1 MRREIWITVNFVVCF
16 LLYSMV
22 TPLFVSAGDEDILEM
37 DLANLMDVQITSAG
51 RKSQVLSDVPAAVYV
66 INREKIFESGATT
79 IAEALRLV
87 PGLQVARINANRWAI
102 SSRGFNGT
110 FSNKLL
116 VQIDGRSV
124 YTPSYSG
131 VYWDLQHVLLE
142 DVDRI
147 EVIRGPGAT
156 LWGANAVNGIINV
169 ITLPASDTQGG
180 LVSLGTGTHE
190 KLMAGARVGTKLNT
204 DTYARF
210 YAMGNDRDSFVKASD
225 GSDGNDGWKN
235 GQAGFRIDGDKGIRH
250 AWTLQ
255 GDIFRVE
262 SEQDVAIRPVPQ
274 FPYNDAIVDSVKSH
288 GGNILGR
295 WTSKNS
301 KQDIWTAQAY
311 YDYNT
316 RDEYSLGQTHHTL
329 DMDFQHRFQPSG
341 GHDVVWGMGYRMV
354 RDDFSN
360 TFQVQIM
367 PEAQAT
373 HLFSGFVQDE
383 ITIIDDLLW
392 LTLGS
397 KIEHNDYTGIE
408 LQPNARILWRPAK
421 RHSFWTSVAR
431 AVRTPSRMEDSG
443 RILQG
448 IIPFP
453 MYTQISLN
461 GSPEYD
467 AEKLI
472 ALETGYRYAA
482 TNNFSADISLFYNRY
497 TDLGG
502 IVQEEDRWTMY
513 FANNVKG
520 NTYGMEFAVTW
531 LPVEWLETEFTYSC
545 LQMDITGDAYSKK
558 TIEETSPS
566 HQAGLRLGIDLKKN
580 LRLNLW
586 ARYTGEIKFMDFT
599 NTDRYRYVVDDS
611 FALDANIRWQI
622 NGNMDLTVAGQNLL
636 DGDFMEYGSDSYLT
650 PIEIQRT
657 LYAKITWRF

>member
-1 MRREIWITVNFVVCF
+1 MRWKFWIPVNFVICF

-22 TPLFVSAGDEDILEM
+22 TSVFANAGDEDLLEM
-37 DLANLMDVQITSAG
+37 DLANLMEVQITSAG
-51 RKSQVLSDVPAAVYV
+51 RKSQALSDVPAAVYV
-66 INREKIFESGATT
+66 IHREKLLDSSATT

-87 PGLQVARINANRWAI
+87 PGLQVARMNANRWAI
-102 SSRGFNGT
+102 SSRGFNGS

-156 LWGANAVNGIINV
+156 LWGANAVNGIINI

-190 KLMAGARVGTKLNT
+190 KIMAAARMGTTLNT

-210 YAMGNDRDSFVKASD
+210 YAMGNDRDSFVNASD

-250 AWTLQ
+250 TWTLQ
-255 GDIFRVE
+255 GDIFQVE
-262 SEQDVAIRPVPQ
+262 SDQDVTFVP
-274 FPYNDAIVDSVKSH
+274 FPSIPLVDNVKSH

-295 WTSKNS
+295 WTLKDA
-301 KQDIWTAQAY
+301 KHDILTVQAY
-311 YDYNT
+311 YDFNT
-316 RDEYSLGQTHHTL
+316 RDEYSLDQTHHTF
-329 DMDFQHRFQPSG
+329 DMDFQHRFQPAG
-341 GHDVVWGMGYRMV
+341 GHDVVWGLGYRML

-360 TFQVQIM
+360 SFQVQMI
-367 PEAQAT
+367 PDAQTT

-383 ITIIDDLLW
+383 INIIDDLLW

-397 KIEHNDYTGIE
+397 KIEHNDYTGVEI
-408 LQPNARILWRPAK
+408 QPNARILWRPGE
-421 RHSFWTSVAR
+421 RHSVWASVAR

-443 RILQG
+443 KIIQG

-453 MYTQISLN
+453 VYTEISLN

-467 AEKLI
+467 VEKLI
-472 ALETGYRYAA
+472 AWETGYRYAA
-482 TNNFSADISLFYNRY
+482 GANFSADISLFYNRY

-502 IVQEEDRWTMY
+502 IVQGENWWSMY

-520 NTYGMEFAVTW
+520 NTYGMEVAVTW
-531 LPVEWLETEFTYSC
+531 QPMEWMETEFTYSC

-558 TIEETSPS
+558 MMEDTSPS
-566 HQAGLRLGIDLKKN
+566 HQAGLRLGIDLTKT

-586 ARYTGEIKFMDFT
+586 ARYTGKIKFLDFT
-599 NTDRYRYVVDDS
+599 NTDRYLHVIDDTVS
-611 FALDANIRWQI
+611 LDANIRWRI
-622 NGNMDLTVAGQNLL
+622 NGNIDFTVAGQNLL
-636 DGDFMEYGSDSYLT
+636 DGDFMAYGSDSYLT

>member
-1 MRREIWITVNFVVCF
+1 
-16 LLYSMV
+16 MV
-22 TPLFVSAGDEDILEM
+22 APVFANAGDEDILEM
-37 DLANLMDVQITSAG
+37 DLDSLMDVQITSAG

-66 INREKIFESGATT
+66 IHREKLLESGATT

-131 VYWDLQHVLLE
+131 VYWDLQHVMLE

-190 KLMAGARVGTKLNT
+190 KFMAGARVGTKLNT

-235 GQAGFRIDGDKGIRH
+235 SQAGFRIDGDNGVRH
-250 AWTLQ
+250 TWTLQ
-255 GDIFRVE
+255 GDIFQVD
-262 SEQDVAIRPVPQ
+262 SEQDVTPP
-274 FPYNDAIVDSVKSH
+274 FPPDSGSLVDSVKSH

-295 WTSKNS
+295 WTLKDSNH
-301 KQDIWTAQAY
+301 DICTVQAY
-311 YDYNT
+311 YDFNT
-316 RDEYSLGQTHHTL
+316 RDEFSLEQTHHTF
-329 DMDFQHRFQPSG
+329 DMDFQHRFQPAR

-354 RDDFSN
+354 RDDFAN
-360 TFQVQIM
+360 TFQVQII
-367 PEAQAT
+367 PETQTT
-373 HLFSGFVQDE
+373 HLFSGFAQDE

-392 LTLGS
+392 LTIGS
-397 KIEHNDYTGIE
+397 KIEHNDYTGVEI
-408 LQPNARILWRPAK
+408 QPNVRILWRPGE

-431 AVRTPSRMEDSG
+431 AVRTPSRMEASG
-443 RILQG
+443 KIIQG

-453 MYTQISLN
+453 VYTQISLN
-461 GSPEYD
+461 GSPKYD

-482 TNNFSADISLFYNRY
+482 GKNFSADISLFYNRY

-502 IVQEEDRWTMY
+502 IVSGENQWSMY
-513 FANNVKG
+513 FANNMEG
-520 NTYGMEFAVTW
+520 NTYGMEVSVTW
-531 LPVEWLETEFTYSC
+531 LPVEWMETEVTYSC
-545 LQMDITGDAYSKK
+545 LQMDITGDEYSKK

-566 HQAGLRLGIDLKKN
+566 HQAGLRLGIDLTKN

-586 ARYTGEIKFMDFT
+586 ARYTGKIKFVDFT
-599 NTDRYRYVVDDS
+599 NTDLYRHVIDDTFS
-611 FALDANIRWQI
+611 LDANIRWRI
-622 NGNMDLTVAGQNLL
+622 NGDIDFTVAGQNLL
-636 DGDFMEYGSDSYLT
+636 DGDFMEYGSDGYLT
-650 PIEIQRT
+650 PIEIQRI
-657 LYAKITWRF
+657 LYAKITWKF

>member
-1 MRREIWITVNFVVCF
+1 MRWGFWIPVNFVVCF
-16 LLYSMV
+16 LLYAMV
-22 TPLFVSAGDEDILEM
+22 TPVFANAGDEDLLEM

-51 RKSQVLSDVPAAVYV
+51 RKSQALSNVPAAVYV
-66 INREKIFESGATT
+66 IHREKLLDSGATS

-156 LWGANAVNGIINV
+156 LWGANAVNGIINI

-190 KLMAGARVGTKLNT
+190 KLMVSARVGTKLNT

-210 YAMGNDRDSFVKASD
+210 YAMGNDRDSFVNATD

-235 GQAGFRIDGDKGIRH
+235 GQAGFRIDADKGIRH
-250 AWTLQ
+250 SWTLQ
-255 GDIFRVE
+255 GDIFQME
-262 SEQDVAIRPVPQ
+262 GEQDVTPPTYSNNGSFVE
-274 FPYNDAIVDSVKSH
+274 DVKSH

-295 WTSKNS
+295 WTLKNS
-301 KQDIWTAQAY
+301 KENIWTVQAY
-311 YDYNT
+311 YDFNT
-316 RDEYSLGQTHHTL
+316 RDEPSLDQTHHTF
-329 DMDFQHRFQPSG
+329 DMDLQNRFQPAR
-341 GHDVVWGMGYRMV
+341 GHDVVWGMGYRMI

-360 TFQVQIM
+360 TFQVQM
-367 PEAQAT
+367 VPDAETT
-373 HLFSGFVQDE
+373 HLFSGFAQDE

-397 KIEHNDYTGIE
+397 KIEHNDYTGLEI
-408 LQPNARILWRPAK
+408 QPNVRILWRPEK
-421 RHSFWTSVAR
+421 RHSVWASVAR
-431 AVRTPSRMEDSG
+431 AVRTPSRMEASG
-443 RILQG
+443 KIFQG
-448 IIPFP
+448 FQSIQFPPWYIPA
-453 MYTQISLN
+453 YLN

-472 ALETGYRYAA
+472 AWETGYRYAA
-482 TNNFSADISLFYNRY
+482 GSDFSADISLFYNRY

-502 IVQEEDRWTMY
+502 IVEGEDLGTLY

-520 NTYGMEFAVTW
+520 NTYGMEVAATW
-531 LPVEWLETEFTYSC
+531 QPVEWMETEFTYSC

-558 TIEETSPS
+558 IAEETSPS
-566 HQAGLRLGIDLKKN
+566 HQAGLRLGFN
-580 LRLNLW
+580 RLNLW
-586 ARYTGEIKFMDFT
+586 ARYTGKIKFLDFT
-599 NTDRYRYVVDDS
+599 NTDRYVHVIDDTVS
-611 FALDANIRWQI
+611 LDANIQWRI
-622 NGNMDLTVAGQNLL
+622 NGNIDFTVAGQNLL
-636 DGDFMEYGSDSYLT
+636 DGDFMEFGSDSYLT

-657 LYAKITWRF
+657 LYAKITWQF

>member
-1 MRREIWITVNFVVCF
+1 
-16 LLYSMV
+16 
-22 TPLFVSAGDEDILEM
+22 M

-51 RKSQVLSDVPAAVYV
+51 RKSQILSDVPAAVYV
-66 INREKIFESGATT
+66 IHREKILDSGATS

-102 SSRGFNGT
+102 SSRGFNGS
-110 FSNKLL
+110 FANKLL

-142 DVDRI
+142 DVERI

-156 LWGANAVNGIINV
+156 LWGANAVNGIINI

-190 KLMAGARVGTKLNT
+190 KLMASARVGTKLNT

-210 YAMGNDRDSFVKASD
+210 YAMGNDRNSFVKATD

-250 AWTLQ
+250 TWTLQ
-255 GDIFRVE
+255 GDIFQVD
-262 SEQDVAIRPVPQ
+262 SEQDVTPPLSPDNYS
-274 FPYNDAIVDSVKSH
+274 FVDSVKSH

-295 WTSKNS
+295 WTLKNS
-301 KQDIWTAQAY
+301 KHDIWTVQAY
-311 YDYNT
+311 YDFNT
-316 RDEYSLGQTHHTL
+316 RDEFSLDQTHHTF
-329 DMDFQHRFQPSG
+329 DMDFQNRFQPARS
-341 GHDVVWGMGYRMV
+341 HDVVWGMGYRMV

-360 TFQVQIM
+360 TFQVQMI
-367 PEAQAT
+367 PETQTT
-373 HLFSGFVQDE
+373 HLFSGFAQDE

-392 LTLGS
+392 LTIGS
-397 KIEHNDYTGIE
+397 KIEHNDYTGLEI
-408 LQPNARILWRPAK
+408 QPNARILWRPVK
-421 RHSFWTSVAR
+421 RHSFWASVAR
-431 AVRTPSRMEDSG
+431 AVRTPSRMEFSG
-443 RILQG
+443 KILQG
-448 IIPFP
+448 I
-453 MYTQISLN
+453 SLN
-461 GSPEYD
+461 GNPEYD

-482 TNNFSADISLFYNRY
+482 GKNFSTDISLFYNRY

-502 IVQEEDRWTMY
+502 LVEGENPLGLD
-513 FANNVKG
+513 FANNMKG
-520 NTYGMEFAVTW
+520 NTYGMEVAVTW
-531 LPVEWLETEFTYSC
+531 LPVEWMETEFTYSY
-545 LQMDITGDAYSKK
+545 LQMDITGDEYSKK
-558 TIEETSPS
+558 IIEETSPS
-566 HQAGLRLGIDLKKN
+566 HQAGLRLGIDLTKN

-586 ARYTGEIKFMDFT
+586 ARYTGKIKFVET
-599 NTDRYRYVVDDS
+599 INTDNYLHVIDDTVS
-611 FALDANIRWQI
+611 LDANIRWRI
-622 NGNMDLTVAGQNLL
+622 NDNIDLTVAGQNLL

>member
-1 MRREIWITVNFVVCF
+1 MHWKFWIYVTFVICF

-22 TPLFVSAGDEDILEM
+22 TPVFANTGDENILEM
-37 DLANLMDVQITSAG
+37 DLDSLMDVQITSAG

-66 INREKIFESGATT
+66 IHRKKLLESGATS

-131 VYWDLQHVLLE
+131 VYWDLQHVMLE

-190 KLMAGARVGTKLNT
+190 KLMASARVGTKLNT

-235 GQAGFRIDGDKGIRH
+235 SQAGFRIDGDKGIRH
-250 AWTLQ
+250 SWTLQ
-255 GDIFRVE
+255 GDIFQVE
-262 SEQDVAIRPVPQ
+262 SEQDVNIRAIPTP
-274 FPYNDAIVDSVKSH
+274 PYNDPLVDSVKSH

-295 WTSKNS
+295 WTLKDSKH
-301 KQDIWTAQAY
+301 DLLTIQAY
-311 YDYNT
+311 YDFNT
-316 RDEYSLGQTHHTL
+316 RNEFSLDQTHHTF
-329 DMDFQHRFQPSG
+329 DMDFQHRFQPAG
-341 GHDVVWGMGYRMV
+341 GHDVVWGVGYRMV

-360 TFQVQIM
+360 TFQVQMI
-367 PEAQAT
+367 PDAQTT

-383 ITIIDDLLW
+383 ITIVDDLLW

-397 KIEHNDYTGIE
+397 KIEHNDYTGVEI
-408 LQPNARILWRPAK
+408 QPNARILWRPGK
-421 RHSFWTSVAR
+421 RHSVWTSVAR
-431 AVRTPSRMEDSG
+431 AVRTPSRMEASG
-443 RILQG
+443 KIIQG

-453 MYTQISLN
+453 VYTEISLN
-461 GSPEYD
+461 GSSEYD

-472 ALETGYRYAA
+472 ALEAGYRYAA
-482 TNNFSADISLFYNRY
+482 GKKFSADISLFYNRY

-502 IVQEEDRWTMY
+502 IIQGENPESQY
-513 FANNVKG
+513 FANNMKG
-520 NTYGMEFAVTW
+520 NTYGVEIAVTW
-531 LPVEWLETEFTYSC
+531 LPVEWMETEFIYSC
-545 LQMDITGDAYSKK
+545 LQMDITGDEYSKK
-558 TIEETSPS
+558 AIEDTSPS
-566 HQAGLRLGIDLKKN
+566 HQAGLRLGIDLTKN

-586 ARYTGEIKFMDFT
+586 ARYTGEIKFVDFI
-599 NTDRYRYVVDDS
+599 NTDGYRHVINDTVS
-611 FALDANIRWQI
+611 LDANIRWRI
-622 NGNMDLTVAGQNLL
+622 NSNIDFTVAGQNLL
-636 DGDFMEYGSDSYLT
+636 DGDFMEYGSDGYLT